1 VTLADWFTGQVRDGT
16 LDAVS
21 GQHHVQ
27 LAARLG
33 GRAVTGSI
41 TLPGGRVFPFTAAL
55 AQGGGQAGLYEATGR
70 LRGLTYH
77 SGGVV
82 LADGDMRGATEYPTG
97 PTKGRVSTYFPS
109 TPI

>member
-1 VTLADWFTGQVRDGT
+1 
-16 LDAVS
+16 
-21 GQHHVQ
+21 
-27 LAARLG
+27 
-33 GRAVTGSI
+33 
-41 TLPGGRVFPFTAAL
+41 
-55 AQGGGQAGLYEATGR
+55 LYEATGR

-97 PTKGRVSTYFPS
+97 PIKGRVRTYFPS